1 MFYHVII
8 LISLISIVSTYGQ
21 GIDSLKIN
29 STKVL
34 VLMDSLKDIGKS
46 KLDSISALNAFE
58 KDRLDSINLQE
69 SLDHYSAKFNALK
82 SKLTSKIDSLTQF
95 SIHDSLSFRDLNLLK
110 SRLDSVHNLRPP
122 RTVQQAQE
130 RLETFEKKIS
140 AKTDSIESKISQKL
154 SLFSKNGGNLPGAV
168 NLPETNLNTRL
179 SIDPGIAI
187 PSNLAAPDMD
197 LPPVADP
204 LKNLNT
210 PDVDVSAHVPR
221 DVRNLPGVKVKDIK
235 IPSGISNAQDKL
247 AGINQAGG
255 QMKGY
260 QEDLKNLQEG
270 DLSKM
275 QELPDA
281 IESKVENLEEIRFL
295 EEASEEFAAIKAKWN
310 DPEVM
315 KEQALN
321 KAKETAVNHFA
332 GHEKELKAAM
342 DKLSRLKAKIP
353 DPEGAIDL
361 FAKRQQFMKGKPI
374 AERILPGI
382 VFQFQKQQSFWL
394 DLNPSIGFKISGRW
408 LAGIGWNE
416 RLAYNFDEREWNKAS
431 RIYGLRSFLQF
442 KIKKNFW
449 LKADVEN
456 MNSPVHAMPVMTSE
470 IVGRDWIW
478 SYFAGIRKDFQFSK
492 RFRANVQTLYNI
504 YNPDKRSPYTNR
516 LNIRIGFEMILRKK
530 QVAENK

>member
-1 MFYHVII
+1 MFYRVII
-8 LISLISIVSTYGQ
+8 FILLVPIANSYGQ
-21 GIDSLKIN
+21 DIDSLKIN

-34 VLMDSLKDIGKS
+34 VLTDSLKDIGKS
-46 KLDSISALNAFE
+46 KLDFISALNAFE
-58 KDRLDSINLQE
+58 KDRLDSINLQK
-69 SLDHYSAKFNALK
+69 SLDHYFAKFNALK
-82 SKLTSKIDSLTQF
+82 SKLTSKIDSLTRF
-95 SIHDSLSFRDLNLLK
+95 SIHDSLGFRDLNLLK

-130 RLETFEKKIS
+130 RLETFEKQIS

-154 SLFSKNGGNLPGAV
+154 SLFSKNGGNLPGSV
-168 NLPETNLNTRL
+168 NLPGADLNTSL

-187 PSNLAAPDMD
+187 PSNLAAPDIE
-197 LPPVADP
+197 LPPVVDR
-204 LKNLNT
+204 LKNLST
-210 PDVDVSAHVPR
+210 PDIDVNAQIPGNVP
-221 DVRNLPGVKVKDIK
+221 NLPSVKVNDIK
-235 IPSGISNAQDKL
+235 APEGISNVHDRL
-247 AGINQAGG
+247 ASINEAGD

-310 DPEVM
+310 DPEVL

-342 DKLSRLKAKIP
+342 DKLSKLKAKIP
-353 DPEGAIDL
+353 DPEGPINM
-361 FAKRQQFMKGKPI
+361 FAKRQRFMKDKPLG
-374 AERILPGI
+374 ERVVPGLAL
-382 VFQFQKQQSFWL
+382 QFQKQHSYWV
-394 DLNPSIGFKISGRW
+394 DLNPYIGFKISGWW

-416 RLAYNFDEREWNKAS
+416 RLAYNFDEREWDKAN
-431 RIYGLRSFLQF
+431 RIYGLRGFLQF
-442 KIKKNFW
+442 KLRTNFW

-478 SYFAGIRKDFQFSK
+478 SYFAGIRKEFQFSK
-492 RFRANVQTLYNI
+492 GFKGNVQTLYNI

-516 LNIRIGFEMILRKK
+516 LNIRIGFEMILK
-530 QVAENK
+530 QKQTIENK